1 MFDGTDLS
9 VAFGGNAYEPPAPSP
24 PPPLPVA
31 APPEIPQPPPVV
43 SHSQPPDI
51 QYNPPVAMY
60 MNQHQAAAAMM
71 PPQES
76 FWDKIAQKRLD
87 VLKLFILAMV
97 VLLGISMDRIATHYL
112 NNYVGKAFLTE
123 TQEFLVR
130 LSYPI
135 IVILIIWIIKALT

>member
-9 VAFGGNAYEPPAPSP
+9 LAFGGNAYEPPAPSP

-31 APPEIPQPPPVV
+31 VPEVPQPPPII
-43 SHSQPPDI
+43 SHAQPPDI
-51 QYNPPVAMY
+51 QYNPPAAMY
-60 MNQHQAAAAMM
+60 MSQQQAMM
-71 PPQES
+71 PPQDS

-97 VLLGISMDRIATHYL
+97 VLLGISMDRIATHYM

-130 LSYPI
+130 LSYPV
-135 IVILIIWIIKALT
+135 IVILVIWIIKALT